1 MREGIG
7 HQFQTETK
15 YQREPYSAGAL
26 ERQKKREKLKEKL
39 VDKQIQL
46 PAPDREN
53 GWPLFRTMNLRR
65 SVREFQKKTVSLQ
78 VLSQVLWAASGL
90 TLKAGDF
97 LLRTA
102 PSAGALYPVDIY
114 VFTREVENLSP
125 GLYHF
130 IPAAQALRQRYEG
143 DLSQLLSD
151 AALNQDFL
159 AEASFVLVLTA
170 VFERTTWKYGARGFR
185 YIYLDAGHVAQNAA
199 LAAVSLGLGSCPV
212 AAFFDD
218 EVNALLGVNPARES
232 AIYLLAVGWPRQ
244 KSGL

>member
-7 HQFQTETK
+7 HQFQLETK
-15 YQREPYSAGAL
+15 YQREPYSPGAL
-26 ERQKKREKLKEKL
+26 ERQKKRERLKEKL
-39 VDKQIQL
+39 VDRVIPL

-53 GWPLFRTMNLRR
+53 GWPLFRAMNTRR
-65 SVREFQKKTVSLQ
+65 SVREYQKKPVSLEA
-78 VLSQVLWAASGL
+78 LSQVLWAAAGV

-114 VFTREVENLSP
+114 VFAREVVGLAP

-130 IPAAQALRQRYEG
+130 VPANQSLRQRYEG
-143 DLSQLLSD
+143 DFSELLAD

-159 AEASFVLVLTA
+159 AEASFVLVFTA

-185 YIYLDAGHVAQNAA
+185 YIYLDAGHVAQNAS

-218 EVNALLGVNPARES
+218 EINSLLGVNPARES
-232 AIYLLAVGWPRQ
+232 AIYLLAVGWPRP
-244 KSGL
+244 